1 MKNVRNLKIVNMK
14 KFIRSTTILA
24 LIILSIILFLGKSSL
39 SHSDKEQINY
49 EKIFVVNGDTL
60 WNIALDQQQNNPY
73 YINKDVRFI
82 VSEIRKI
89 NKLKNGSL
97 QIGQELQI
105 PVM

>member
-82 VSEIRKI
+82 ISELRKI
-89 NKLKNGSL
+89 NSLENGNL
-97 QIGQELQI
+97 QIGQELKV